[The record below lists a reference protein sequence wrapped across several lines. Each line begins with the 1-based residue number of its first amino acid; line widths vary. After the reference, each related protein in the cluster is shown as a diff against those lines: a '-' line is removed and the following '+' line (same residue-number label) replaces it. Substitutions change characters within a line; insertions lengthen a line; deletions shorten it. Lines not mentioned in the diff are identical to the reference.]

1 MFRREA
7 VNQIQNSLHTSQ
19 QNYNKILEND
29 VAKAADYH
37 KKVTQLNIDITVA
50 TYFLTHYNDYHIG
63 SRLWTAN
70 WSNSMIDQLCAS
82 IILPT
87 DERNLQYTTLYMIN
101 QLRKSLI
108 H

>member
-29 VAKAADYH
+29 EAKAADYH

-87 DERNLQYTTLYMIN
+87 DER
-101 QLRKSLI
+101 KFLI
-108 H
+108 VFARF